1 MTYLKATAATVTMAL
16 MGGTAMAG
24 CGIEQG
30 SVRILAND
38 FPALRAVS
46 DAAAECATPRLSRW

>member
-46 DAAAECATPRLSRW
+46 DAAAE